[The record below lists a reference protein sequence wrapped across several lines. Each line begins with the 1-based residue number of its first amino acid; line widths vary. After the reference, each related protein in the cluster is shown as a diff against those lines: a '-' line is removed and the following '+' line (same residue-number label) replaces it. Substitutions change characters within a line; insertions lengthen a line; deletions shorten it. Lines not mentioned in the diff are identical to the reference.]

1 MDQEKKTIDCF
12 RNRLKQLIRVAPVL
26 DMIHF
31 LSDEQK
37 EQIKAK
43 LQNEGEIKAADLLL
57 QEIISKTY
65 PEGWFRELLTAL
77 ERVGCKQAANY
88 MENNPPS
95 PSLEAENDTYTRLID
110 LLSLTLINMKT
121 PDVCH
126 KCYELH
132 ILTAEDRETILAV
145 TRQSG
150 NMAGA
155 RVLLSQLP
163 KNEFGWFSQFLDAL
177 KMTEHTRLV
186 QELQGEPDGPSE
198 SSADVD
204 KPSLKDESELATQT
218 ETKMGEAIL
227 GSPSSRSVSSSP
239 NLASDSSQV
248 SVLSTSCLDATALD
262 SSMDS
267 SMDSSGLSSF
277 AELSTGGTDLD
288 LYEGNDEEIREQTTE
303 SLDQSDLDLYEGN
316 DEEIREQ
323 TTESLDQS
331 VNEKEIVLRDYQ
343 MDVAQPALEEKN
355 IIICLPT
362 GSGKTRVAVYITKQ
376 HLESRKLKGQPAKVV
391 VLVNKVPLVEQHYKA
406 EFGKFLKHQYSVER
420 VSGDSQLKISF
431 PQVVEKNDIIICTA
445 QILENSLAKAK
456 QGDED
461 GITLSQFTL
470 MVIDECHH
478 TQKGGVYNH
487 IMIRYLKQKHK
498 NAKLRKEQKD
508 PVPLPQILG
517 LTASPGVGGAK
528 TQQKAEEHILRIC
541 ANLDAYTIKTK
552 TRGEEPKGPYKR
564 IASAQERKEDP
575 FGDVIKGIMNEI
587 HTHAKLNP
595 LCQPGT
601 QNYEQWVVQKE
612 QNAAKE
618 DNQTVRVCAE
628 HLRQYNEALY
638 QSNTIRMRD
647 AFSFL
652 DKYYNEELKKK
663 FTPDDEDTI
672 QITDTERFLF
682 KLFKAKKEHL
692 QELMKNPQYEN
703 NSLAQLRTLI
713 LEEYTTRTE
722 ARGIIFTKTR
732 LSAIALSQWIH
743 ENPKFEDAGVRASH
757 LIGGGDQSVVKP
769 MTAAEQRDVLN
780 KFREGVINLLI
791 ATTVAEEGLDIK
803 QCNVVIRYCL
813 VTNEIAMI
821 QARGRG
827 RAEDSSYTVV
837 EESGSG
843 VAERESVNEY
853 REKMMSRAITRV
865 CNLSHEEYEKKIKEN
880 QLQAIMEQ
888 RVKMKKKDKMGMM
901 KEDPSKV
908 KLTCR
913 RCDVSVCSGE
923 DIEII
928 EKMHHV
934 NVTEAFRKLFTVKE
948 NMALQERLLDY
959 EANGIIACKKCGQHW
974 GSLMLYKSIECPCLH
989 IKNFVVTYNSKNK
1002 VFRKWNELP
1011 IRFPA
1016 FDYANHVVT
1025 QNSDDDTET
1034 D

>member
-1 MDQEKKTIDCF
+1 MDHEQEKKTIDCF

-26 DMIHF
+26 DVLHF

-37 EQIKAK
+37 ELIKVK
-43 LQNEGEIKAADLLL
+43 LRNEGEIKAADLLI

-65 PEGWFRELLTAL
+65 PDGWFRELITAL
-77 ERVGCKQAANY
+77 EQAGCKQAANY
-88 MENNPPS
+88 MENSPPS
-95 PSLEAENDTYTRLID
+95 PSLETENDTYTRLID
-110 LLSLTLINMKT
+110 LLKLTLINMKT
-121 PDVCH
+121 TDVCH
-126 KCYELH
+126 SCYERK
-132 ILTAEDRETILAV
+132 ILTAEDREIILAV
-145 TRQSG
+145 TENRG
-150 NMAGA
+150 NRAGA
-155 RVLLSQLP
+155 RMLLSQLP

-177 KMTEHTRLV
+177 RETEHTRLV
-186 QELQGEPDGPSE
+186 QELQGEPCLPTE
-198 SSADVD
+198 SSAGVD
-204 KPSLKDESELATQT
+204 QPEPLKDESDLTTQT
-218 ETKMGEAIL
+218 DTKIGEEIL
-227 GSPSSRSVSSSP
+227 DKLSCRSVSPPSSFASGSSA
-239 NLASDSSQV
+239 LA
-248 SVLSTSCLDATALD
+248 APID
-262 SSMDS
+262 SSMDNS
-267 SMDSSGLSSF
+267 GFLTCMDSS
-277 AELSTGGTDLD
+277 AELSIGGTDLD
-288 LYEGNDEEIREQTTE
+288 LYGGSDEEMEIEQTA
-303 SLDQSDLDLYEGN
+303 G
-316 DEEIREQ
+316 
-323 TTESLDQS
+323 SLDQS

-343 MDVAQPALEEKN
+343 KDVAQPALEGKN

-376 HLESRKLKGQPAKVV
+376 HLESRKLRGQPAKVV

-431 PQVVEKNDIIICTA
+431 PQVIEKNDIIICTA
-445 QILENSLAKAK
+445 QILENSLDKAK

-498 NAKLRKEQKD
+498 NARLQKEQKE

-552 TRGEEPKGPYKR
+552 TLGEEPKGPYKR

-575 FGDVIKGIMNEI
+575 FGDVIKRIMNEI
-587 HTHAKLNP
+587 HTHAQLNP

-638 QSNTIRMRD
+638 QSNTIRMCD

-652 DKYYNEELKKK
+652 DKYYNEEIKKK
-663 FTPDDEDTI
+663 FTPDDEAII

-682 KLFKAKKEHL
+682 KLFNAKKERL
-692 QELMKNPQYEN
+692 QELMKNPEYEN

-713 LEEYTTRTE
+713 LQEYTTRTE

-732 LSAIALSQWIH
+732 LSAIALSQWIQ
-743 ENPKFEDAGVRASH
+743 ENSKFEDVGVRASH

-769 MTAAEQRDVLN
+769 MTAAEQREVLN
-780 KFREGVINLLI
+780 KFRDGVINLLI

-803 QCNVVIRYCL
+803 ECNIVIRYCL

-837 EESGSG
+837 EEAGSG

-853 REKMMSRAITRV
+853 REKMMSKAIARV
-865 CNLSHEEYEKKIKEN
+865 CTLSREEYEKKIKEN
-880 QLQAIMEQ
+880 QLQSIVEE
-888 RVKMKKKDKMGMM
+888 RVKTKKKNKMGMM

-908 KLTCR
+908 KLNCR
-913 RCDVSVCSGE
+913 SCGVSVCSGV

-928 EKMHHV
+928 ERMHHV
-934 NVTEAFRKLFTVKE
+934 NVTEAFRELFTVRE
-948 NMALQERLLDY
+948 NTTLQERLLDY
-959 EANGIIACKKCGQHW
+959 EANGVIACKNCGQRW

-989 IKNFVVTYNSKNK
+989 IKNFVVTYNSKKK
-1002 VFRKWNELP
+1002 VFSKWNELA

-1016 FDYANHVVT
+1016 FDYAHYVVT
-1025 QNSDDDTET
+1025 HNSDDDEM

>member
-1 MDQEKKTIDCF
+1 MNQDQEKKTIECF
-12 RNRLKQLIRVAPVL
+12 RNRLKQLIRVGPVL
-26 DMIHF
+26 DVLHF
-31 LSDEQK
+31 LSHEQK
-37 EQIKAK
+37 ELIKAK
-43 LQNEGEIKAADLLL
+43 LRNEGEIIAADLLL
-57 QEIISKTY
+57 EEIISKTY
-65 PEGWFRELLTAL
+65 PDGWFRELLTAL
-77 ERVGCKQAANY
+77 ETVGCKQAANY
-88 MENNPPS
+88 MESNPPS
-95 PSLEAENDTYTRLID
+95 PSMEAENDNCIKLID
-110 LLSLTLINMKT
+110 LLRLTLTQMKT
-121 PDVCH
+121 RDVCDC
-126 KCYELH
+126 CYERN
-132 ILTAEDRETILAV
+132 ILTDDDRETILAV
-145 TRQSG
+145 TDQQG
-150 NMAGA
+150 NKAGA
-155 RVLLSQLP
+155 RVLLSRLS

-177 KMTEHTRLV
+177 EKTEHIWLV
-186 QELQGEPDGPSE
+186 KELRGDPDEPK

-204 KPSLKDESELATQT
+204 KPQSLKDESELAT
-218 ETKMGEAIL
+218 KMEDVTL
-227 GSPSSRSVSSSP
+227 DNTSTRSLSPPP
-239 NLASDSSQV
+239 NLPSGSSV
-248 SVLSTSCLDATALD
+248 KAADLD
-262 SSMDS
+262 SSMDCS
-267 SMDSSGLSSF
+267 GFLSCMDSS
-277 AELSTGGTDLD
+277 AEFSIGGTDLD
-288 LYEGNDEEIREQTTE
+288 LYEGSDEEIKRYQA
-303 SLDQSDLDLYEGN
+303 
-316 DEEIREQ
+316 
-323 TTESLDQS
+323 TESLDQS

-343 MDVAQPALEEKN
+343 ADVAKPALEGKN
-355 IIICLPT
+355 IIVCLPT

-376 HLESRKLKGQPAKVV
+376 HLENRKLKGQPAKVV

-406 EFGKFLKHQYSVER
+406 EFGKFLRDQYSVER

-478 TQKGGVYNH
+478 TQKGEAYNH

-498 NAKLRKEQKD
+498 NALLQKQQKD
-508 PVPLPQILG
+508 QVPLPQILG

-528 TQQKAEEHILRIC
+528 TQQNAEAHILRIC

-552 TRGEEPKGPYKR
+552 TLGEEPKGPYKR

-575 FGDVIKGIMNEI
+575 FGDVIKGIMNGI

-601 QNYEQWVVQKE
+601 QNYEQWVVQTE

-618 DNQTVRVCAE
+618 GNQTVRVCAE

-638 QSNTIRMRD
+638 QSNTIRMCD

-652 DKYYNEELKKK
+652 DKYYSEEIKKK
-663 FTPDDEDTI
+663 ASPDDDDTI

-682 KLFKAKKEHL
+682 NLFNAKKDRL

-732 LSAIALSQWIH
+732 RSAIALCQWIQ
-743 ENPKFEDAGVRASH
+743 ENSKFAEVGVRASH

-769 MTAAEQRDVLN
+769 MTAPEQREVLS
-780 KFREGVINLLI
+780 KFREGVINMLI

-803 QCNVVIRYCL
+803 ECNFVFRYCL

-837 EESGSG
+837 EEAGSG

-853 REKMMSRAITRV
+853 REKMMNKAITRV
-865 CNLSHEEYEKKIKEN
+865 CNLSREEYEKKITDY
-880 QLQAIMEQ
+880 QLQTIMEEI
-888 RVKMKKKDKMGMM
+888 VKMKKKDKKGMM

-908 KLTCR
+908 KLNCR
-913 RCDVSVCSGE
+913 DCGVLVCSGE

-928 EKMHHV
+928 ERMHHV
-934 NVTEAFRKLFTVKE
+934 NVNEAFRELFTVRE
-948 NMALQERLLDY
+948 NTALQERLLDY
-959 EANGIIACKKCGQHW
+959 EANGVIACKNCGQRW
-974 GSLMLYKSIECPCLH
+974 GSMMLYKSIECPCLH
-989 IKNFVVTYNSKNK
+989 IKNFVVKYNSKKK
-1002 VFRKWNELP
+1002 VFSKWNELA

-1016 FDYANHVVT
+1016 FDYAHYVRT
-1025 QNSDDDTET
+1025 HSYDDTEL

>member
-1 MDQEKKTIDCF
+1 MAQDQEKKTMDCF
-12 RNRLKQLIRVAPVL
+12 RNRLRRLIRVGPVL

-31 LSDEQK
+31 LNEEQK
-37 EQIKAK
+37 ERIKAK
-43 LQNEGEIKAADLLL
+43 LRNEGDIMAADLLL
-57 QEIISKTY
+57 EEIISKQY

-77 ERVGCKQAANY
+77 ETVGCKQAANY

-95 PSLEAENDTYTRLID
+95 PSLEAENDNYVRLIN
-110 LLSLTLINMKT
+110 LLNLTLIKMKT
-121 PDVCH
+121 RDVCDC
-126 KCYELH
+126 CYAQN
-132 ILTAEDRETILAV
+132 ILTDDDRETILAV
-145 TRQSG
+145 TEQQG

-155 RVLLSQLP
+155 RVLLSRLT

-177 KMTEHTRLV
+177 EKTEHIWLV
-186 QELQGEPDGPSE
+186 KELRGDPDEPRK
-198 SSADVD
+198 SSDDADL
-204 KPSLKDESELATQT
+204 KQSLKDENELATQT
-218 ETKMGEAIL
+218 DPTLGDMIL
-227 GSPSSRSVSSSP
+227 DSTSTRSLSPTP
-239 NLASDSSQV
+239 NLASGSSDQ
-248 SVLSTSCLDATALD
+248 AAGLD
-262 SSMDS
+262 SSLCLDS
-267 SMDSSGLSSF
+267 S

-288 LYEGNDEEIREQTTE
+288 LYKSDEE
-303 SLDQSDLDLYEGN
+303 
-316 DEEIREQ
+316 
-323 TTESLDQS
+323 TESLDQS
-331 VNEKEIVLRDYQ
+331 VNENEIVLRDYQ
-343 MDVAQPALEEKN
+343 ADVAKPALEGKN
-355 IIICLPT
+355 IIVCLPT

-376 HLESRKLKGQPAKVV
+376 HLESRKPKGEPAKVV

-406 EFGKFLKHQYSVER
+406 EFGKFLKHEYSVER

-445 QILENSLAKAK
+445 QILENFLAKPK

-478 TQKGGVYNH
+478 TKKGEAYNN

-498 NAKLRKEQKD
+498 NHKLQKQQKD
-508 PVPLPQILG
+508 LVPLPQILG

-528 TQQKAEEHILRIC
+528 TQQNAEEHILRIC

-552 TRGEEPKGPYKR
+552 PLGEEPKAPYKR

-587 HTHAKLNP
+587 HTHAQLNP

-601 QNYEQWVVQKE
+601 QNYEQWVVQTE
-612 QNAAKE
+612 QNAAKVG
-618 DNQTVRVCAE
+618 NQTVRVCAE

-638 QSNTIRMRD
+638 QSNTIRMCD

-652 DKYYNEELKKK
+652 NKYYSEELKKK
-663 FTPDDEDTI
+663 VSPDDDDTI

-682 KLFKAKKEHL
+682 MLFKAKKDRL

-703 NSLAQLRTLI
+703 NTLAQLRTLI
-713 LEEYTTRTE
+713 LQEYTTRTE

-732 LSAIALSQWIH
+732 LSAIALSQWIQ
-743 ENPKFEDAGVRASH
+743 ENSKFADVGVRASH

-769 MTAAEQRDVLN
+769 MTTAEQREVLT
-780 KFREGVINLLI
+780 KFREGEINMLI

-803 QCNVVIRYCL
+803 ECNFVFRYCL

-837 EESGSG
+837 EEAGSG

-853 REKMMSRAITRV
+853 REKMMNKAITRV
-865 CNLSHEEYEKKIKEN
+865 CNLSREEYEKKITEY
-880 QLQAIMEQ
+880 QLQTIVEEI
-888 RVKMKKKDKMGMM
+888 VKVKKKDKKGMM

-913 RCDVSVCSGE
+913 GCEVSVCSGE

-928 EKMHHV
+928 ERMHHV
-934 NVTEAFRKLFTVKE
+934 IVTEAFRELFNVRE
-948 NMALQERLLDY
+948 NTALQERLLDY
-959 EANGIIACKKCGQHW
+959 EANEVITCKNCGQRW
-974 GSLMLYKSIECPCLH
+974 GSIMLYKSIECPCLN
-989 IKNFVVTYNSKNK
+989 IKNFVVTYGSKTK
-1002 VFRKWNELP
+1002 VFSKWNELA

-1016 FDYANHVVT
+1016 FDYAHYVMT
-1025 QNSDDDTET
+1025 HNSFNDSET